1 MALSRFLDR
10 ILLVVF
16 PSHYL
21 VQMDFVV
28 QEVIELEALKRL
40 EHFLYRLLQVFNQ
53 GFVVNLKHQL
63 CNKNI
68 LLLNPLLF
76 FLNQLDEDLRLV
88 IFLLDFSIPEINN
101 LAQLI
106 HAV

>member
-40 EHFLYRLLQVFNQ
+40 EHFLHCLLQVFNQ

-63 CNKNI
+63 RDKDI
-68 LLLNPLLF
+68 FLLNPLLF
-76 FLNQLDEDLRLV
+76 FFNQLDEDLRLV
-88 IFLLDFSIPEINN
+88 IFLLDFSISEINN

>member
-1 MALSRFLDR
+1 MALSRFLDW

-21 VQMDFVV
+21 IQMDFVV
-28 QEVIELEALKRL
+28 QKVIELEALKRL

-53 GFVVNLKHQL
+53 GFVINLEHQL
-63 CNKNI
+63 CDKNI
-68 LLLNPLLF
+68 FLLNPLLF
-76 FLNQLDEDLRLV
+76 FLNELDEDLRLV
-88 IFLLDFSIPEINN
+88 IFLLDFSVSEINN

>member
-16 PSHYL
+16 PCHYL
-21 VQMDFVV
+21 VQVDFVV
-28 QEVIELEALKRL
+28 QEVIELEAFKRL

-63 CNKNI
+63 RDKDI
-68 LLLNPLLF
+68 FLLNPLLF
-76 FLNQLDEDLRLV
+76 FLNQLDEDLRFV
-88 IFLLDFSIPEINN
+88 IFLLDFSISEINN